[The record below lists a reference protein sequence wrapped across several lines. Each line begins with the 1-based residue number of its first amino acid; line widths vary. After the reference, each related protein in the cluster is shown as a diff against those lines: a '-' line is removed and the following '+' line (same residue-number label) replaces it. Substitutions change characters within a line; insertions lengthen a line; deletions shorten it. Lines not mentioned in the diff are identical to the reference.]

1 MCINAKIYR
10 IKTSVLLV
18 KTDIYRE
25 IYKMESN
32 SVICIFEFTFQ
43 ISSFVSDSLCLLE
56 LNYDMLQSMNFCK

>member
-1 MCINAKIYR
+1 MCINAEIYR
-10 IKTSVLLV
+10 TKTSVLLA

-32 SVICIFEFTFQ
+32 SVICIFEFAFQ
-43 ISSFVSDSLCLLE
+43 ISFFFSDSLCLLE

>member
-1 MCINAKIYR
+1 MCINAEIYR

-43 ISSFVSDSLCLLE
+43 ISSFFSDSLCLLE